1 MRRREQENQLAFAAL
16 QVKERQVRMERG
28 GGGGEGGGG
37 GGGRGEGGGGGGA
50 FLMGDQQ
57 QLSFPSRLGLH
68 PILAHQRFCLAD
80 LQLCMIDGGLFSKL
94 VVRCSTSKFPPL
106 YNFNCKA
113 IYHLPMQLYCEMG
126 FSYCLN
132 QKCGN
137 KTRSP

>member
-1 MRRREQENQLAFAAL
+1 MRRREQKNQLAFAAL

-28 GGGGEGGGG
+28 G
-37 GGGRGEGGGGGGA
+37 GGGGGGA

-113 IYHLPMQLYCEMG
+113 IYHLPMQLSCEMG

>member
-1 MRRREQENQLAFAAL
+1 MQVAATGEEEGEGEPAGFCCTAGEG
-16 QVKERQVRMERG
+16 KAGEDGERG
-28 GGGGEGGGG
+28 GGGGEG
-37 GGGRGEGGGGGGA
+37 GGGGGGA

-113 IYHLPMQLYCEMG
+113 IYHLPMQFVL
-126 FSYCLN
+126 
-132 QKCGN
+132 
-137 KTRSP
+137 